1 MMDITMLGDEMNIT
15 RTALCFALLACC
27 HACNHPYGSR
37 ETAQDFQYE
46 RLADEMISSQRNF
59 IAALESVQ
67 DMDSARNAA
76 EAIRRCANRLEEIS
90 MEFGRLGPMSPALRA
105 TMLKRLDTEDDQQ
118 RTSTRESERVLTEE
132 EAAIITLAAEV
143 FFEKW
148 LAASMAAN
156 LDETIAEYDNREAQ
170 PSAAPYGRP
179 PAGAP

>member
-1 MMDITMLGDEMNIT
+1 MSFDILVIFKKYGCKKFRVVTPSQKWMMDITMLGDEMNIT

-46 RLADEMISSQRNF
+46 RLADEMISSQ
-59 IAALESVQ
+59 
-67 DMDSARNAA
+67 
-76 EAIRRCANRLEEIS
+76 
-90 MEFGRLGPMSPALRA
+90 
-105 TMLKRLDTEDDQQ
+105 LKRLDTEDDQQ